1 MDEQEQQDLRK
12 QVQDG
17 RAAQITLNFL
27 EDYLIQ
33 KRAFIINGLEQNENY
48 MYENLMAQKVY
59 LTVLRD
65 FENMLK
71 AYVQLG
77 EIAEEELKENG

>member
-71 AYVQLG
+71 AYIQLG

>member
-1 MDEQEQQDLRK
+1 MDEQKQQDLRK